1 MNIVCR
7 GLQGLAV
14 LLLAG
19 ASMVQA
25 AEVADVVF
33 TNGKV
38 LTVDD
43 RFTVTQA
50 VAVKGERIMA
60 AGSNAEIAKLAGAQ
74 TRTPIVVDACRRVD
88 DRPPQA
94 SLPWR
99 ERAKNIRGAFI
110 YNADLSGKKIAVV
123 DDVMTSRCCARVR
136 RKCRGCRRPLR

>member
-1 MNIVCR
+1 MTLLAFDTSSAAITA
-7 GLQGLAV
+7 AV
-14 LLLAG
+14 LTSGGEVLSEVTQLGATAHGELLAPTIN
-19 ASMVQA
+19 QA
-25 AEVADVVF
+25 LELA
-33 TNGKV
+33 
-38 LTVDD
+38 
-43 RFTVTQA
+43 RF
-50 VAVKGERIMA
+50 
-60 AGSNAEIAKLAGAQ
+60 AGAQ